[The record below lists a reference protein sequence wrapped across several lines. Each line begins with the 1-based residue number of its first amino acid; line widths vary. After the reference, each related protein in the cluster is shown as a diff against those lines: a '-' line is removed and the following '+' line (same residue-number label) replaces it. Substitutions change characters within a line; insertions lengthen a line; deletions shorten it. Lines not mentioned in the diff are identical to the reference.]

1 MKELV
6 TTMTQR
12 GQITV
17 PAEIRALLGL
27 KPRDKVA
34 FAVDDGEVRLIPV
47 SFTAASAYSS
57 VEPLDDEDD
66 DFEEQVRL
74 AKDER
79 AARTVRELRSR

>member
-17 PAEIRALLGL
+17 PSEVRRLLGL

-34 FAVDDGEVRLIPV
+34 FTIDGDEVRLVPV
-47 SFTAASAYSS
+47 SFTAASALGS
-57 VEPLDDEDD
+57 VEPLAGGD
-66 DFEEQVRL
+66 DFDEQIRQ

-79 AARTVRELRSR
+79 AAKAAQTLSKR

>member
-17 PAEIRALLGL
+17 PAEVRRLLGL

-34 FAVDDGEVRLIPV
+34 FAIDDGEVRLAPV
-47 SFTAASAYSS
+47 TFTAASAYGS
-57 VEPLDDEDD
+57 VEPLGESN
-66 DFEEQVRL
+66 DFEEQIRQ
-74 AKDER
+74 AKTER
-79 AARTVRELRSR
+79 AAEAARKLSTR

>member
-17 PAEIRALLGL
+17 PAEVRRLLGL

-34 FAVDDGEVRLIPV
+34 FAIDDGEVRLVPV
-47 SFTAASAYSS
+47 AFTAATAYGSI
-57 VEPLDDEDD
+57 EPLDRDDTFDE
-66 DFEEQVRL
+66 QIRQ

-79 AARTVRELRSR
+79 AARAVRKLSSR

>member
-17 PAEIRALLGL
+17 PAEIRRLLGL

-34 FAVDDGEVRLIPV
+34 FAVDDGEVRIVPV
-47 SFTAASAYSS
+47 AFTAASVFGSI
-57 VEPLDDEDD
+57 EPVGEGD
-66 DFEEQVRL
+66 DFEDQIRQ
-74 AKDER
+74 AKAER
-79 AARTVRELRSR
+79 ADKTLRALSIQ